1 MQEHAFGQNDVG
13 TSQFYM
19 FRCVI
24 AMAHADHI
32 VTDEEKAYIMGFLKK
47 LPFSAE
53 QQSTLMA
60 DLEAQQD
67 VGALLSHINEPK
79 YRGQLVYFVRLLAYK
94 DGNLHPK
101 EEELLNYFKLATT
114 DNLDMEGIRGSVNEE
129 IARELIL
136 QEIKT
141 DSARPEK
148 GFSGLL
154 DRFMLF
160 CGIDMMDE

>member
-1 MQEHAFGQNDVG
+1 MQEHAFGQSDVG

-32 VTDEEKAYIMGFLKK
+32 VTKEEHDYVMGFIKRLPFTAEQKSILLSDLEEK
-47 LPFSAE
+47 
-53 QQSTLMA
+53 
-60 DLEAQQD
+60 QD
-67 VGALLSHINEPK
+67 AAGLLSHINDPK
-79 YRGQLVYFVRLLAYK
+79 YRGQLVYFARLLAYK

-101 EEELLNYFKLATT
+101 EEELLKYFQAAISDTI
-114 DNLDMEGIRGSVNEE
+114 DIDGIRASVHDEVQ
-129 IARELIL
+129 RELIL
-136 QEIKT
+136 EDIEK

-160 CGIDMMDE
+160 CGIDLMDE

>member
-32 VTDEEKAYIMGFLKK
+32 VSAEETAYVMGFIKK

-53 QQSTLMA
+53 QKSTLLA
-60 DLEAQQD
+60 DLEEQQE
-67 VGALLSHINEPK
+67 VSTLLSHINEPK
-79 YRGQLVYFVRLLAYK
+79 YRGQVVYFARLLAHK

-101 EEELLNYFKLATT
+101 EDELLKYFKIATS
-114 DNLDMEGIRGSVNEE
+114 DNLDMEGIRASVNEE
-129 IARELIL
+129 VQRELIL
-136 QEIKT
+136 HEIKT
-141 DSARPEK
+141 DSARPDNIL
-148 GFSGLL
+148 SGML

-160 CGIDMMDE
+160 CGIDLMDE

>member
-1 MQEHAFGQNDVG
+1 MQEQAFGQNSVG

-32 VTDEEKAYIMGFLKK
+32 ITEEEQDYVMGFIEK
-47 LPFSAE
+47 LPFTPE
-53 QQSTLMA
+53 QKLTLFA
-60 DLEAQQD
+60 DLEDKQD
-67 VGALLSHINEPK
+67 VATLLSHINEPK
-79 YRGQLVYFVRLLAYK
+79 YRGQIVYFSRLLAYK

-101 EEELLNYFKLATT
+101 EEELLQYFYAAIS
-114 DNLDMEGIRGSVNEE
+114 DNVDIEGIRASVNEE
-129 IARELIL
+129 IQRELIL
-136 QEIKT
+136 EEIER

-160 CGIDMMDE
+160 CGIDLMDE